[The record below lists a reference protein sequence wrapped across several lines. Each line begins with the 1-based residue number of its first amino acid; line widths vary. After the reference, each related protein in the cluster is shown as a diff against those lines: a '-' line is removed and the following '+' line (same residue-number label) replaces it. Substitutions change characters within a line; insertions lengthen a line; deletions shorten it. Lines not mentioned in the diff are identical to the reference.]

1 MDKDMKPA
9 PAQEDKTSS
18 MRFSATSFTF
28 GGMVYKAEAIGAVI
42 SLIADTIRKNAELIV
57 QLAGAIEHDL
67 DNKKKLI
74 DYAKRLAFL
83 ATTLVRASRQGL
95 FYYYEPARDS

>member
-18 MRFSATSFTF
+18 MRFSTTTFTF
-28 GGMVYKAEAIGAVI
+28 GGMIYKVESIGAVI

-57 QLAGAIEHDL
+57 KLAGAIW
-67 DNKKKLI
+67 
-74 DYAKRLAFL
+74 
-83 ATTLVRASRQGL
+83 TQRQ
-95 FYYYEPARDS
+95 R